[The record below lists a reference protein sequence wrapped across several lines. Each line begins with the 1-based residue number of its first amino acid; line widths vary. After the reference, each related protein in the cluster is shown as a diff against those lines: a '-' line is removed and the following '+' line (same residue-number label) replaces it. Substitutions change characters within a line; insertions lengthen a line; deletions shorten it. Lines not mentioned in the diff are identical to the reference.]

1 MISIFK
7 SIFVLLQLSFQLQQ
21 SIKAHS
27 TRSEPIQSVYQLNSA
42 SLQIL
47 PRLSSQLTSTTTLNK
62 RNLHPPSPSHL
73 RHNDSLLLR
82 FSIPSSS
89 SKSPSSTQFS
99 LSLHPTPDLI
109 HPDAKINYHSFD
121 SDTGQTTFTTHPLL
135 PEHVLAY
142 TGWVIEES
150 SVETWWAEEHAS
162 IVRPPVWASSFD
174 DPRVLGWA
182 RILVHDT
189 TQMKSHDHLDQ
200 LVWEGSFTVNDQLWH
215 VKPLR
220 TFNQM
225 RHSKDT
231 IPIPLV
237 SHVRGGLVAWPEN
250 DDLSQPDHTSS
261 GSHSDSISSPNPSSC
276 GHDDLAF
283 NVDPEHQVYQIPSAS
298 DPYMSSEFQFA
309 SHAPSSL
316 TTPSMSTLMES
327 LFGLPLSRPINSPRS
342 QFSPALVAHPSRVN
356 TLLKRQIQSSD
367 ISGLGNASMS
377 NFINSIGTT
386 TGCPIEARVVFIG
399 VAADCTYVS
408 RYGTQDAARTAILN
422 NVNSASAL
430 YLKTFNVSIGV
441 VELNVQSPVCPKTP
455 DPNIP
460 WNIGCPESGPTGLD
474 LNERLSAFSQWRG
487 NKGGGDGAGLWHLM
501 TNCSTGSEVG
511 VAWLGQL
518 CQVDAT
524 PGSSGQVTSG
534 TGVTGSST
542 NEWTV
547 MAHEMA
553 HNFGAI
559 HDCAA
564 GCSLTSSC
572 CPMTS
577 SSCDTNSNYIMS
589 PVATKKSTAFS
600 PCSIGNVCTSL
611 RDSLNTTCLVKPGQR
626 SVISLQQCGNG
637 IVEPGEDCDPGQGSS
652 PCCDAKT
659 CKFSSGSVCDPINSP
674 CCTSTCQY
682 ASSNVVCRPSIDPQC
697 DQAER
702 CTGRDASC
710 PVDGFIENG
719 KSCGNSSAGLTC
731 ASGMCTS
738 RDQQCQVHGTSLRLK
753 TACPASATST
763 CQVACVDPTGRA
775 DCVILSNN
783 FVDGTTC
790 GYGGRCSQGK
800 CQSGSVLDTAKSWF
814 MSNLSI
820 GIPVVIAAG
829 ILGLMILS
837 AIGRCLINMFRRGS
851 GRRTLTPS
859 NLPILPKPEEGVQP
873 PPQHPHNL
881 QPTLHPMYLP
891 PPPPAASHNDPRSG
905 WVDPTAWNGRA

>member
-1 MISIFK
+1 MLQSILP
-7 SIFVLLQLSFQLQQ
+7 LLLLSFSNQ
-21 SIKAHS
+21 IKAHS
-27 TRSEPIQSVYQLNSA
+27 IRSDPIQSVYQLNSA

-47 PRLSSQLTSTTTLNK
+47 PRLSSQSTSSTTLNK

-82 FSIPSSS
+82 FSIPPSSRN
-89 SKSPSSTQFS
+89 PSSTQFS
-99 LSLHPTPDLI
+99 FSLHPTPDLI

-121 SDTGQTTFTTHPLL
+121 SNTGQTTLNTLPLL
-135 PEHVLAY
+135 PEDVLAY

-200 LVWEGSFTVNDQLWH
+200 FVWEGSFTINGQLWH
-215 VKPLR
+215 VKPLE

-231 IPIPLV
+231 IPIPLD
-237 SHVRGGLVAWPEN
+237 SHVRGGLVAWPE
-250 DDLSQPDHTSS
+250 DDDSTQSDNTLTI
-261 GSHSDSISSPNPSSC
+261 SHANSISSQYPASC
-276 GHDDLAF
+276 GHDNLAF
-283 NVDPEHQVYQIPSAS
+283 NVDPEHQVYQTPSTS
-298 DPYMSSEFQFA
+298 DAYISSQFQFA
-309 SHAPSSL
+309 PYDPSPFSA
-316 TTPSMSTLMES
+316 PSMSTLLES
-327 LFGLPLSRPINSPRS
+327 LFGLPLLRPMANPRS
-342 QFSPALVAHPSRVN
+342 QSSPTLAAHPSRVN
-356 TLLKRQIQSSD
+356 NLLRRQILGGD
-367 ISGLGNASMS
+367 ISGLGNTSMS
-377 NFINSIGTT
+377 NFVNSIGST
-386 TGCPIEARVVFIG
+386 TGCPIGARVAFIG

-455 DPNIP
+455 DQNSP
-460 WNIGCPESGPTGLD
+460 WNIGCPESGSQGLD
-474 LNERLSAFSQWRG
+474 LNQRLSAFSDWRG
-487 NKGGGDGAGLWHLM
+487 KKGGSDGAGLWHLM

-524 PGSSGQVTSG
+524 PGSTGQVTSG
-534 TGVTGSST
+534 TGVTASSA

-547 MAHEMA
+547 MAHEIA

-559 HDCAA
+559 HDCAG
-564 GCSLTSSC
+564 GCSLTSPC
-572 CPMTS
+572 CPMS
-577 SSCDTNSNYIMS
+577 PSSCDTNSNYLMS

-600 PCSIGNVCTSL
+600 PCSIGNVCTTL

-652 PCCDAKT
+652 PCCDSKT
-659 CKFSSGSVCDPINSP
+659 CKFSSGSVCDPVNSP
-674 CCTSTCQY
+674 CCTGTCQF
-682 ASSNVVCRPSIDPQC
+682 ASSDVVCRPSIDPQC
-697 DQAER
+697 DQAEK
-702 CTGRDASC
+702 CTGHDASC
-710 PVDGFIENG
+710 PTDGFVENG

-738 RDQQCQVHGTSLRLK
+738 RDQQCQVHGTSLRLQ

-820 GIPVVIAAG
+820 GIPIVIAAG
-829 ILGLMILS
+829 ILGLMFLW
-837 AIGRCLINMFRRGS
+837 AIGRCLFNMVRS
-851 GRRTLTPS
+851 GRARRTLTPS
-859 NLPILPKPEEGVQP
+859 NVPILPKPEEGLQP
-873 PPQHPHNL
+873 PPTHPNNA

-891 PPPPAASHNDPRSG
+891 LQPGAPPVAPHNETRAG